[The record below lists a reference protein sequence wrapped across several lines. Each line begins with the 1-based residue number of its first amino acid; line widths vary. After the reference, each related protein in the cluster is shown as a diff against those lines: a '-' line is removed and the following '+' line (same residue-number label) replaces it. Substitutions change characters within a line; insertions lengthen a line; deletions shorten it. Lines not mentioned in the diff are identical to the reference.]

1 MEASVLENTT
11 THYYREVSGDLLAKP
26 DALAEIIDSHRGE
39 KIIVFC
45 NTPSDVD
52 MIEALLRKRGIS
64 SRKLIGHVPPAKI
77 SSAIQDLKN
86 GDAAAL
92 IVTDV
97 SGQNIDLGN
106 FDLSINYTMHSDP
119 EIYLQRS
126 GQMGGA
132 APKKAV
138 SLVGPLDITHFHY
151 LKKVAGFEFQQLEA
165 PSEEDILAAR
175 LSSIKQI
182 ASSREIGDRTKIISE
197 MILKDK
203 ESEKIVA
210 FLLQNYFEPPAP
222 PVVERYSSDDDEGGR
237 RGRGGRRD
245 DNRHNREDRR
255 DERRDDRRDERRE
268 RTPVKKEARVYLGI
282 GTNEKFSEDAL
293 KKLLEDLSP
302 EHKDSIK
309 RFSGREEY
317 SFFDVEEE
325 IADLVTSKLE
335 NADWKGKK
343 LFVKE
348 AIRIPLL
355 RQEVEEKKEESE
367 EEETSAEEEIQA
379 EV

>member
-11 THYYREVSGDLLAKP
+11 VHYFREVSGDLLAKP
-26 DALAEIIDSHRGE
+26 DALAEIIDANRGE

-77 SSAIQDLKN
+77 SAAIQDLKN

-106 FDLSINYTMHSDP
+106 FDLSVNYTMHSDP
-119 EIYLQRS
+119 EIYLQRA

-151 LKKVAGFEFQQLEA
+151 LKKVAGFDFQQLEA

-175 LSSIKQI
+175 LNSIKQV
-182 ASSREIGDRTKIISE
+182 ASSKEIPERTKTIAEKIMKDSNSE
-197 MILKDK
+197 N
-203 ESEKIVA
+203 IVA
-210 FLLQNYFEPPAP
+210 FLLQNYFEPPAA
-222 PVVERYSSDDDEGGR
+222 PVVERYSSGEEDEGGR
-237 RGRGGRRD
+237 RGRNRNGRD
-245 DNRHNREDRR
+245 ERR
-255 DERRDDRRDERRE
+255 DERREGREERRE
-268 RTPVKKEARVYLGI
+268 RTPVKKEARVYIGI
-282 GTNEKFSEDAL
+282 GTNEKFSEEAL
-293 KKLLEDLSP
+293 KKLVEEASP
-302 EHKDSIK
+302 EHTDAIK

-317 SFFDVEEE
+317 SFFDLDEE

-335 NADWKGKK
+335 NAEWKGKK

-355 RQEVEEKKEESE
+355 RQEVEEKKEDSEESTE
-367 EEETSAEEEIQA
+367 EEEVQA
-379 EV
+379 EA